1 MRHSQKFVI
10 DDDLDVLSHRAVLL
24 RRAGFDPICFSSATA
39 ALGHDK
45 FAQADLVIC
54 DLYSRRVSPAHRSI
68 AGSRTDHERRR
79 HRWAAGRRRRLS
91 EKARNPAD
99 VIDVAR
105 RTLSEGNLNHFP
117 PHATAHDRLFRMQD
131 VRDPLTRLERLSS

>member
-1 MRHSQKFVI
+1 MRHSQIFVTTMTWTF
-10 DDDLDVLSHRAVLL
+10 LPT
-24 RRAGFDPICFSSATA
+24 GPFCCA
-39 ALGHDK
+39 ALGHDE

-68 AGSRTDHERRR
+68 AGSRADHARRR

-99 VIDVAR
+99 
-105 RTLSEGNLNHFP
+105 
-117 PHATAHDRLFRMQD
+117 DRLFRMQD